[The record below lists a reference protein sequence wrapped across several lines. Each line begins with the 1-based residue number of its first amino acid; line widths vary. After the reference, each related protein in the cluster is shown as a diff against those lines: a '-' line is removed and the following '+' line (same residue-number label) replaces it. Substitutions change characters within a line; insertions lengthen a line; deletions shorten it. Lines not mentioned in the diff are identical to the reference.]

1 MGEKELIYN
10 FDIPE
15 SSTWLSV
22 TAAPSVRAS
31 FAYVQEL
38 GNFLCGPGYFTA
50 RKSLPS
56 YLIQYCL
63 SGEGTLQYDGASY
76 TIRPGMLF
84 WLDCSRPQHCET
96 APGGTPWH
104 FLRVHFYGPTC
115 REYHQ
120 AFLEKNDLSPV
131 AVLSADTPVS
141 DLFAGLF
148 DLYKSGSNSLLDD
161 ITASGLLTQLM
172 VRCIQSAGLKAERNR
187 IPAYVA
193 SVRAYID
200 INYADNLSLDSLA
213 KQFSLNK
220 FYLQKVFKRCI
231 GLSPNDYLT
240 RTRLNRA
247 KHLLRTSDS
256 TMLQIAQAV
265 GYTATYFDSIFKK
278 CEGITPRAY
287 RRMWYDSRAEE
298 GSSAAGPEEIL

>member
-1 MGEKELIYN
+1 MSEKELVYN
-10 FDIPE
+10 LDISE
-15 SSTWLSV
+15 SSTWLTV

-38 GNFLCGPGYFTA
+38 GNFLCGPGYFTT
-50 RKSLPS
+50 RRGLPS
-56 YLIQYCL
+56 YMIQYCL
-63 SGEGTLQYDGASY
+63 SGEGVLQYDGASY
-76 TIRPGMLF
+76 PVRPGMLF
-84 WLDCSRPQHCET
+84 WLDCTRPQHYET
-96 APGGTPWH
+96 APGASSWH
-104 FLRVHFYGPTC
+104 LLWVHFYGPTC

-120 AFLEKNDLSPV
+120 AFLEKNDRCPV
-131 AVLSADTPVS
+131 AMLSADTPVS
-141 DLFAGLF
+141 DLFSGLF
-148 DLYKSGSNSLLDD
+148 DLYRSGNNSLLDD
-161 ITASGLLTQLM
+161 ISASGLLTQLM

-187 IPAYVA
+187 VPAYVE

-200 INYADNLSLDSLA
+200 VNYAENISLDSLA

-220 FYLQKVFKRCI
+220 FYLQKVFKRYI

-265 GYTATYFDSIFKK
+265 GYTATYFDSVFKK

-298 GSSAAGPEEIL
+298 DGSPAGPEEIL